1 MRVSG
6 FSQTGDGGRSSASCD
21 TRPTRSSKGT
31 VTGDDQLR
39 DREQL
44 AVQLQHTHLPKLADH
59 GVVEYER
66 RSGAVRYRPS
76 EPVERVLD
84 TLPGEVSIP
93 DP

>member
-1 MRVSG
+1 LRHEA
-6 FSQTGDGGRSSASCD
+6 DGTVTFDDLVDQLLRD
-21 TRPTRSSKGT
+21 GT